1 MVECH
6 GCVELEAMDR
16 HSSFNA
22 RPSVDLLS
30 RRFRPRRCDWRYG
43 RRFRGP
49 SCPIYSCV
57 LAPAPHAAADQ
68 PDPCSSR
75 CALGFIFYRKSRPQ
89 CSTCLNVTGDCR
101 YCTHLGT
108 LLALLKGYGC
118 TVVASSQT
126 TSEVNPLN
134 PRQHSGKPRGHSAC
148 CMSVGRYASLL
159 CSHET
164 RSSRAT
170 ESKNI

>member
-30 RRFRPRRCDWRYG
+30 RRFRPRRRDWRYG

-57 LAPAPHAAADQ
+57 LAPAPHAPADQ
-68 PDPCSSR
+68 PAPCSTR
-75 CALGFIFYRKSRPQ
+75 CALGFIFHRKSRPQ
-89 CSTCLNVTGDCR
+89 CSTCLNFTGDRRC
-101 YCTHLGT
+101 CTHLGT

-118 TVVASSQT
+118 TVVASPQT
-126 TSEVNPLN
+126 TSEVNHSARDSTPAN
-134 PRQHSGKPRGHSAC
+134 PGSHSGRC
-148 CMSVGRYASLL
+148 LSVGCYANW
-159 CSHET
+159 
-164 RSSRAT
+164 RSSQEIRSCRAT
-170 ESKNI
+170 GSKNI